1 MKSKNLSI
9 IDVMKK
15 TGQWMPTKSV
25 SSPSAQTSASCARR
39 TEKIPNFFNFQ
50 TFCAKNPQLS
60 RVERA
65 VIEMQFLFGAR
76 ISEIL
81 QITNADVSASGM
93 VRIRAEKGSVDRV
106 IRPIFEAEFW
116 LNEAEQLLPLNRVFS
131 RYYFYRLYKKHGL
144 YGHFGSNKKASVTH
158 YFRHIKGAEINQE
171 WQDLELVKNALGHKS
186 VRSAAYYGKKERK

>member
-1 MKSKNLSI
+1 
-9 IDVMKK
+9 
-15 TGQWMPTKSV
+15 MPTKSV
-25 SSPSAQTSASCARR
+25 STPSAQTEGLCGQR
-39 TEKIPNFFNFQ
+39 TETITNFFNFQ
-50 TFCAKNPQLS
+50 TFCVKNPQLS
-60 RVERA
+60 NVDRA

-93 VRIRAEKGSVDRV
+93 VRIRAEKGSVNRV

-116 LNEAEQLLPLNRVFS
+116 LNEANQLLPLERVFS
-131 RYYFYRLYKKHGL
+131 RFYFYRLYKKYGL
-144 YGHFGSNKKASVTH
+144 YGHFGNNKKASVTH